1 MPYRAGDRLPAER
14 ASRLGHLEVLKSE
27 LVNKLIKNFQEN
39 LIDVNEKAIWEQMPQ
54 DGEILTIVFGIDG
67 SMQPIESETPP
78 YKRLAFVK
86 TALIRIDRFALS
98 KIDKDSPHPFALRD
112 VLANSALYHAT
123 VFPLRHVSVP
133 GMSTYHAIRRII
145 FESLKDP
152 SLNGE
157 PMETL
162 KWLAYEKWS
171 GMKKQ
176 LPLFECP
183 HCEKTVSTLP
193 YDAETGNC
201 PNCNGDLFITDML
214 GFHLEMAPDSAPDS
228 IAMAYMNIHEV
239 LLMFTGI
246 RHYWE
251 NKRDVLKK
259 CLFVKDGPLS
269 IRAQYSKLVAPIRRF
284 LAFARGQGYPIH
296 IIGQEKSG
304 RFFEHLELIGRN
316 APEGSIF
323 IPGDQYIKEEIQHR
337 PNTGAPYGK
346 DTNYGAKVFVKINNY
361 HQMVLNIPTGEFIEN
376 PKLDDLIGA
385 KNIFATL
392 PSILSNRFEGAL
404 LPIELANAIAS
415 LSTYPSA
422 QILKIFADVGSV

>member
-39 LIDVNEKAIWEQMPQ
+39 LIDVSAKAIWEPMPQ

-123 VFPLRHVSVP
+123 VFPLRHVSIP

-145 FESLKDP
+145 FDSLKDP
-152 SLNGE
+152 SLDGE

-171 GMKKQ
+171 GMEKQ

-183 HCEKTVSTLP
+183 HC
-193 YDAETGNC
+193 
-201 PNCNGDLFITDML
+201 
-214 GFHLEMAPDSAPDS
+214 
-228 IAMAYMNIHEV
+228 
-239 LLMFTGI
+239 
-246 RHYWE
+246 
-251 NKRDVLKK
+251 
-259 CLFVKDGPLS
+259 
-269 IRAQYSKLVAPIRRF
+269 
-284 LAFARGQGYPIH
+284 
-296 IIGQEKSG
+296 
-304 RFFEHLELIGRN
+304 
-316 APEGSIF
+316 
-323 IPGDQYIKEEIQHR
+323 
-337 PNTGAPYGK
+337 
-346 DTNYGAKVFVKINNY
+346 
-361 HQMVLNIPTGEFIEN
+361 
-376 PKLDDLIGA
+376 
-385 KNIFATL
+385 
-392 PSILSNRFEGAL
+392 
-404 LPIELANAIAS
+404 
-415 LSTYPSA
+415 
-422 QILKIFADVGSV
+422 